1 MTAVARVRPETIL
14 RGWLMFKA
22 ASLLT
27 IYEIIFT
34 DIRGLASKNPEMDFW
49 PVYSQILL
57 LFMLTTG
64 KLGFWGL
71 TALVFG
77 LMVGVGIYNLPQ
89 NMAAAASPVS
99 VFLAWI
105 ITAAGILPLVL
116 AFKWLSDKYPQYNAG
131 IYQYAQAG
139 FGNYVGF
146 NIAWGYWLCTAF
158 SNVAYGVMLNDSF
171 GAFFPA
177 LLNHGWETVVFG
189 SALIWL
195 MYFIVARGIKT
206 AKIINTLLAVVK
218 VVMLIFIIIA
228 FILLF
233 NIDTF
238 CADLSAGAGLSSPT
252 GEQIKSTMMITL
264 FCFFGVEGAVMMSAR
279 AKKASDVGK
288 AGIAGFGISLVL
300 YMAVSLLCYGLLSQA
315 ALSQLPDPSIAYIL
329 KETCGAWAYWFVIG
343 AVIISL
349 IGGWVAWT
357 LVVAQVPYEAALVGI
372 LPPSFKKTND
382 KGMPTFGL
390 VASSIVMELFLLLV
404 VMADDVYLAALH
416 ITGLMIIPC
425 YLFTGLFLLKKADN
439 LRIKTIAAITTAFC
453 LWMAYAGGLL
463 GMFMTSVF
471 YLTGIG
477 FYIKA
482 RKSIAKPSQPLFT
495 KKEKWLLYALI
506 LASAVTLVLLYRQF
520 A

>member
-1 MTAVARVRPETIL
+1 
-14 RGWLMFKA
+14 
-22 ASLLT
+22 
-27 IYEIIFT
+27 
-34 DIRGLASKNPEMDFW
+34 
-49 PVYSQILL
+49 
-57 LFMLTTG
+57 MLTTG

-99 VFLAWI
+99 VAIAWC
-105 ITAAGILPLVL
+105 ITAAGILPLVM

-158 SNVAYGVMLNDSF
+158 SNVAYGIMLNDAF
-171 GAFFPA
+171 GAFFPS
-177 LLNHGWETVVFG
+177 LLKHGWETVIFG
-189 SALIWL
+189 SILIWL
-195 MYFIVARGIKT
+195 MYYIVAMGITT
-206 AKIINTLLAVVK
+206 AKIVNTMLAMVK
-218 VVMLIFIIIA
+218 VVMLLFIIIT
-228 FILLF
+228 FVILF
-233 NIDTF
+233 NNDIFSYNLVEDTTLI
-238 CADLSAGAGLSSPT
+238 ASAGN
-252 GEQIKSTMMITL
+252 QIKSTMMVTL

-279 AKKASDVGK
+279 AKRSTDVGR
-288 AGIAGFGISLVL
+288 AGIAGFIISLVL
-300 YMAVSLLCYGLLSQA
+300 YMAVSILCYGLLSRSN
-315 ALSQLPDPSIAYIL
+315 LSELPDPSIAYIL
-329 KETCGAWAYWFVIG
+329 KETCGTWAYWFVIC

-349 IGGWVAWT
+349 VGGWVAWT
-357 LVVAQVPYEAALVGI
+357 LIVAQVPYEAASVGI
-372 LPPSFKKTND
+372 LPVIFKRTND

-390 VASSIVMELFLLLV
+390 FASSIVMELFLLLV

-439 LRIKTIAAITTAFC
+439 IKIKIIAVITTVFC

-463 GMFMTSVF
+463 DIFMTSIF
-471 YLTGIG
+471 YMSGIG

-482 RKSIAKPSQPLFT
+482 RKSATNKIIPVFTAKERYLLF
-495 KKEKWLLYALI
+495 AI
-506 LASAVTLVLLYRQF
+506 VCSSIVTLIIIYRL
-520 A
+520 

>member
-1 MTAVARVRPETIL
+1 
-14 RGWLMFKA
+14 
-22 ASLLT
+22 
-27 IYEIIFT
+27 
-34 DIRGLASKNPEMDFW
+34 
-49 PVYSQILL
+49 
-57 LFMLTTG
+57 MLTTG

-99 VFLAWI
+99 VAIAWC
-105 ITAAGILPLVL
+105 ITAAGILPLVM

-158 SNVAYGVMLNDSF
+158 SNVAYGIMLNDAF
-171 GAFFPA
+171 GAFFPS
-177 LLNHGWETVVFG
+177 LLKHGWETVVFG
-189 SALIWL
+189 SILIWL
-195 MYFIVARGIKT
+195 MYYIVAMGITT
-206 AKIINTLLAVVK
+206 AKIVNTLLAMVK
-218 VVMLIFIIIA
+218 VVMLLFIIIT
-228 FILLF
+228 FVILF
-233 NIDTF
+233 NHDIFSYNLVEDTTLI
-238 CADLSAGAGLSSPT
+238 ASAGN
-252 GEQIKSTMMITL
+252 QIKSTMMVTL

-279 AKKASDVGK
+279 AKRAPDVGR
-288 AGIAGFGISLVL
+288 AGIAGFIISLVL
-300 YMAVSLLCYGLLSQA
+300 YMAVSILCYGLLSRSN
-315 ALSQLPDPSIAYIL
+315 LSELPDPSIAYIL
-329 KETCGAWAYWFVIG
+329 KETCGTWAYWFVIC

-349 IGGWVAWT
+349 VGGWVAWT
-357 LVVAQVPYEAALVGI
+357 LIVAQVPYEAASVGI
-372 LPPSFKKTND
+372 LPTVFKRTND

-390 VASSIVMELFLLLV
+390 FASSIVMELFLLLV

-439 LRIKTIAAITTAFC
+439 IKTKIIAVITTVFC

-463 GMFMTSVF
+463 DIFMTSIF
-471 YLTGIG
+471 YLSGIG

-482 RKSIAKPSQPLFT
+482 RKSANNKTIPIFTAKERYLLF
-495 KKEKWLLYALI
+495 AI
-506 LASAVTLVLLYRQF
+506 VCSSIVTLIIIYRL
-520 A
+520 